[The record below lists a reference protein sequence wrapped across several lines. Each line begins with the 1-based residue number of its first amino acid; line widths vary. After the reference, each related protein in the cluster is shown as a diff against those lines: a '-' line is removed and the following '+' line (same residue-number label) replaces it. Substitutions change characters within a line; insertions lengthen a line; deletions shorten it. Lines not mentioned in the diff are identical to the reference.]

1 MSWGLNRGHPLL
13 KARGAVSI
21 LRPRVRLTGTDQLKA
36 GGNLVASL
44 TRWVLAH
51 KRTVVISW
59 ILLTIAGIMAAGP
72 ASRALNQKFSV
83 PKKEGWETNQAIAA
97 KYNGTGGDTS
107 PLLPVV
113 TLPAG
118 KSVDSPQVKSDLTK
132 LDDTLA
138 KTLPG
143 SRVASYASTGDKAF
157 VSNDGH
163 TTFAI
168 VYPRPDPDSSF
179 GDNPQAA
186 KDVQAA

>member
-1 MSWGLNRGHPLL
+1 
-13 KARGAVSI
+13 
-21 LRPRVRLTGTDQLKA
+21 
-36 GGNLVASL
+36 
-44 TRWVLAH
+44 
-51 KRTVVISW
+51 
-59 ILLTIAGIMAAGP
+59 MAAGP
-72 ASRALNQKFSV
+72 ASKALNQKFSV
-83 PKKEGWETNQAIAA
+83 PNKEGWETNEAIAA

-118 KSVDSPQVKSDLTK
+118 ESIDSSRVKTDLNN
-132 LDDTLA
+132 LDAQLA

-157 VSNDGH
+157 VSGEGR

-186 KDVQAA
+186 KDVKKAV

>member
-1 MSWGLNRGHPLL
+1 MSLGVNKGHPQL
-13 KARGAVSI
+13 KAQGALSI
-21 LRPRVRLTGTDQLKA
+21 LRPPNRRRDTNQIKHRRS
-36 GGNLVASL
+36 LVGSL

-72 ASRALNQKFSV
+72 ASKALDQKFSV
-83 PKKEGWETNQAIAA
+83 PNKEGWETNQAIAA

-118 KSVDSPQVKSDLTK
+118 ESVDSPQVKGDLTK
-132 LDDTLA
+132 LDDTLS

-143 SRVASYASTGDKAF
+143 SRVASYASTGDRAF
-157 VSNDGH
+157 VSKDGH

-168 VYPRPDPDSSF
+168 VYP
-179 GDNPQAA
+179 
-186 KDVQAA
+186 